1 KGLENICN
9 SKDSIYIEAYRL
21 LAKQDLKMGLYDKN
35 LEDNLLKHSDNGILK
50 FDNYGSSV
58 YDKLQKSCS
67 NGLKIY
73 KKQFKHKYSRKKGL
87 KRLDCYC
94 EKKIFDMIDILG
106 EQPVGTSGNNGIRF
120 IVMCLISYFNVFN
133 YGSSVY
139 DKLQKSCSNGLKIY
153 KKQFKHKYSRKKGL
167 KRLDCYCEKKIFD
180 MIDILGEQP
189 VGTSGNNIKLKKN
202 IVRKLGIRAILMCL
216 VPLIGIIL
224 PILDEIKGS
233 SSNTILKES
242 GIPKPVYIIYGII
255 FIILTY
261 IILFSIIYTMTKVV
275 KYHRLEAGRGKL
287 NFREYCLFCKDI
299 FYA

>member
-1 KGLENICN
+1 MKDNIKKNLIIKFITFIFFIWIYQKYDDEFSFNKGLENICN

-106 EQPVGTSGNNGIRF
+106 EQPVGTSGNN
-120 IVMCLISYFNVFN
+120 
-133 YGSSVY
+133 
-139 DKLQKSCSNGLKIY
+139 
-153 KKQFKHKYSRKKGL
+153 
-167 KRLDCYCEKKIFD
+167 
-180 MIDILGEQP
+180 
-189 VGTSGNNIKLKKN
+189 IKLKKN

-224 PILDEIKGS
+224 PILDEIKKKGS
-233 SSNTILKES
+233 SRNSILFDS
-242 GIPKPVYIIYGII
+242 GIPESVCIIYGIF

-261 IILFSIIYTMTKVV
+261 LIVYHIWYFFYNINIY
-275 KYHRLEAGRGKL
+275 
-287 NFREYCLFCKDI
+287 NFI
-299 FYA
+299 FDHLHYDKSYKIS